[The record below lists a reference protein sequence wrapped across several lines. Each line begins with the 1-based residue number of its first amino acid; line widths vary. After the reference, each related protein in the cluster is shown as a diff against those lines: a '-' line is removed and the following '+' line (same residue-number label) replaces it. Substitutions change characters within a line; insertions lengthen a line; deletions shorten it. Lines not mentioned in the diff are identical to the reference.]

1 MAAGM
6 TRGAISKQMR
16 ELAAQHGFEW
26 TSTTQGY
33 AHYVSVE
40 DSVATLL
47 ALVWRPANSFQRFYI
62 VDCIPDQKQP

>member
-6 TRGAISKQMR
+6 TRGAIAKQMR
-16 ELAAQHGFEW
+16 ELAQQHGFEW
-26 TSTTQGY
+26 NSTTRGY

-47 ALVWRPANSFQRFYI
+47 ALVWRPANSFQHFRI
-62 VDCIPDQKQP
+62 VDEIPPQKDV